1 MKRTDD
7 MKIISVEN
15 SEAVNAGGTARRG
28 VITTTYGRLV
38 EKFGPP
44 TYKGG
49 DKTTAEWK
57 LSFYVEDDY
66 GEEDYVTATIYD
78 WKMDS
83 TPIGEH
89 DWHIGGVRGKN
100 AVDAVHMAMETNEPL
115 KLTVG

>member
-1 MKRTDD
+1 

-15 SEAVNAGGTARRG
+15 SKSVNVGGTSLRG
-28 VITTTYGRLV
+28 KIKTTYGELV

-44 TYKGG
+44 TFKGG
-49 DKTTAEWK
+49 DKTTAEWN
-57 LSFYVEDDY
+57 LDFYVEDNEY

-100 AVDAVHMAMETNEPL
+100 AVDAVHMAMETNEPFE
-115 KLTVG
+115 LTVG

>member
-1 MKRTDD
+1 MKRIDG

-15 SEAVNAGGTARRG
+15 SEAVNASGTARRG

-100 AVDAVHMAMETNEPL
+100 AVDAVYTAMETNEPFE
-115 KLTVG
+115 LTVG